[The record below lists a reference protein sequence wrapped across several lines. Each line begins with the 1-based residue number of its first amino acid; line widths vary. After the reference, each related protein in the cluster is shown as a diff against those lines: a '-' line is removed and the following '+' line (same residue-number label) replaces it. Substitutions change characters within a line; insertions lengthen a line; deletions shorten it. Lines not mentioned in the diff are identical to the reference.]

1 MNKIQLPTGGQL
13 AAGQASI
20 AQSGAVMNINQSSN
34 RAEINWQSS
43 SNTLRFA
50 QTTHDKTLILS
61 NATTLE
67 WLL

>member
-1 MNKIQLPTGGQL
+1 MNKIQFPTGGQL

-50 QTTHDKTLILS
+50 QTTRDKTLILS